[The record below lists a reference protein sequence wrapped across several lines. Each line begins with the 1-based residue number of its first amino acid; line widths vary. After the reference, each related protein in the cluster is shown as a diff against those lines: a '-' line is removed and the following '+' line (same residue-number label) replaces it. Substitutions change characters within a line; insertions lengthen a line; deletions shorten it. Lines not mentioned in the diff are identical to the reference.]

1 MTRYGFIGLGNMG
14 LPMVTNLLGAGHA
27 VHVFDL
33 DPASVEAASTLGAT
47 SAESVSEVVT
57 GTDAMIT
64 MLPAG
69 QHVRSVYQQL
79 FELVDDNTLLLDC
92 STVDIET
99 SHWCHNEARKL
110 GLRFVDAP
118 VSGGISGAEQAT
130 LAFMIGG
137 DADDVEQARTYVEPM
152 AGKIFAAGGPTT
164 GTAAKIANNLM
175 VHINLLANSEGSQL
189 AARLGLDPQVFHD
202 IVSAS
207 SGRSWAQQ
215 VWYPVPNILE
225 TSASDQN
232 FDAVF
237 RADLSYKDL
246 GLALDAA
253 EQYNL
258 QMPATELVHAQ
269 IADLRTEGLGHKDCT
284 LIAKYVDPET
294 TLAGFDPHSNS

>member
-1 MTRYGFIGLGNMG
+1 MTRYAFIGLGNMG
-14 LPMVTNLLGAGHA
+14 LPMVKNLLGAGHQ
-27 VHVFDL
+27 VQVFDL
-33 DPASVEAASTLGAT
+33 DAGSVEAASRLGAMG
-47 SAESVSEVVT
+47 SESLS
-57 GTDAMIT
+57 DAVMGADAIIT

-69 QHVRSVYQQL
+69 PHVRSVYQQL
-79 FELVDDNTLLLDC
+79 FELVDDKTLLLDC
-92 STVDIET
+92 STVDIDT
-99 SHWCHNEARKL
+99 SLWCHEESRKL

-137 DADDVEQARTYVEPM
+137 QAEHVEQARTYVEPM
-152 AGKIFAAGGPTT
+152 AGKTFAAGGPTT

-189 AARLGLDPQVFHD
+189 AARLGLDPKVFHD

-225 TSASDQN
+225 TSASNRN

-253 EQYNL
+253 EQHSL
-258 QMPATELVHAQ
+258 HMPATELVHTQ
-269 IADLRTEGLGHKDCT
+269 MADLRAEGYGHKDCT
-284 LIAKYVDPET
+284 LIAKYVDPDGNLEGYT
-294 TLAGFDPHSNS
+294 PEPA

>member
-1 MTRYGFIGLGNMG
+1 MTRYAFIGIGNMG
-14 LPMVTNLLGAGHA
+14 LPMVKNLLGAGHQ
-27 VHVFDL
+27 VQVFDL
-33 DPASVEAASTLGAT
+33 DAGSVEAASGLGAT
-47 SAESVSEVVT
+47 GSKSLSEVII
-57 GTDAMIT
+57 GTDAVIT

-69 QHVRSVYQQL
+69 PHVRSVYQQL
-79 FELVDDNTLLLDC
+79 FELVDDETLLLDC
-92 STVDIET
+92 STVDIDT
-99 SHWCHNEARKL
+99 SHWCHEESRKR

-118 VSGGISGAEQAT
+118 VSGGMSGAEQAT

-137 DADDVEQARTYVEPM
+137 QADDVEQARAYVEPM
-152 AGKIFAAGGPTT
+152 AGQTFAAGGPTT

-189 AARLGLDPQVFHD
+189 AARLGLDPKVFHD

-215 VWYPVPNILE
+215 VWYPVPNIVE
-225 TSASDQN
+225 TSASDGN

-253 EQYNL
+253 EQHSL
-258 QMPATELVHAQ
+258 RMPATELVHTQ
-269 IADLRTEGLGHKDCT
+269 IADLRAEGYGHKDCT
-284 LIAKYVDPET
+284 LIAKYVNPDGNLEGFTPES
-294 TLAGFDPHSNS
+294 A

>member
-1 MTRYGFIGLGNMG
+1 MTRYAFIGIGNMG
-14 LPMVTNLLGAGHA
+14 LPMVKNLLGAGHQ
-27 VHVFDL
+27 VQVFDL
-33 DPASVEAASTLGAT
+33 DAGSVAAASGLGAT
-47 SAESVSEVVT
+47 GSKSLSEVII
-57 GTDAMIT
+57 GTDVVIT

-69 QHVRSVYQQL
+69 PHVRSVYQQL
-79 FELVDDNTLLLDC
+79 FELVDDETLLLDC
-92 STVDIET
+92 STVDIDT
-99 SHWCHNEARKL
+99 SHWCHEESRKR

-118 VSGGISGAEQAT
+118 VSGGMSGAEQAT

-137 DADDVEQARTYVEPM
+137 QADDVEQARAYVEPM
-152 AGKIFAAGGPTT
+152 AGQTFAAGGPTT

-189 AARLGLDPQVFHD
+189 AARLGLDPKVFHD

-215 VWYPVPNILE
+215 VWYPVPNVVE
-225 TSASDQN
+225 TSASDGN

-253 EQYNL
+253 EQHSL
-258 QMPATELVHAQ
+258 RMPATELVHTQ
-269 IADLRTEGLGHKDCT
+269 IADLRAEGYGHKDCT
-284 LIAKYVDPET
+284 LIAKYVNPDGNLE
-294 TLAGFDPHSNS
+294 GFTPQSD